1 MNAKTVVLFLLLRGA
16 LMKKSLSKKQRIFC
30 YYFVETGNPEKAFDI
45 ANMKNSVENIP
56 KLMLDESIRSEIKR
70 IYEYKKQNLSMK
82 AEIGYERLAF
92 GEIFDCIKLIFL
104 KDIENYEIEN
114 MNFFNISEIK
124 RLKDGTME
132 IKFFDRMKALEKVE
146 QTESKKSEN
155 EILPFY
161 SALEDGVKNLM
172 KKEINED

>member
-1 MNAKTVVLFLLLRGA
+1 MR
-16 LMKKSLSKKQRIFC
+16 KSLSKNQKIFC

-45 ANMKNSVENIP
+45 ANMENSAENIP
-56 KLMLDESIRSEIKR
+56 KLMLDESIRSEIKK

-82 AEIGYERLAF
+82 AEIGYEHLAF

-104 KDIENYEIEN
+104 KDIENYGIEN
-114 MNFFNISEIK
+114 MNLFNISEIK

-132 IKFFDRMKALEKVE
+132 IKFFDRMKALEKIE
-146 QTESKKSEN
+146 QIESTKAES